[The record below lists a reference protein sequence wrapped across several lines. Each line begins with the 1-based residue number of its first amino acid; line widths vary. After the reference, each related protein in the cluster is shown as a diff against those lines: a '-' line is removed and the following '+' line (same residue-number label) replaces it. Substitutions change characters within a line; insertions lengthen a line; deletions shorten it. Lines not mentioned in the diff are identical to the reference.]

1 MARDPERILKPT
13 RGWQERKRARERE
26 REEGGGGGGFGGSAV
41 GVGARELPRR
51 AVPAWRQGL

>member
-1 MARDPERILKPT
+1 MARDPERVLRPT
-13 RGWQERKRARERE
+13 SGWQERRKAMERE
-26 REEGGGGGGFGGSAV
+26 KEEGGGGV